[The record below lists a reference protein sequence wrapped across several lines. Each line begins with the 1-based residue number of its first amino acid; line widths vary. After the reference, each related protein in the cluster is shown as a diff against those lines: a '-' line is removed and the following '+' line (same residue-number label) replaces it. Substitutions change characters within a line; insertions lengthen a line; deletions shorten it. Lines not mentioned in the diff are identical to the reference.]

1 MVFSRLR
8 SKAYGYY
15 QRKSASL
22 VFKRPFSIDTQQP
35 LISFTFDDFPHS
47 ALQTGGAILK
57 QFGAAGTYY
66 VALGLQGKT
75 EPSGHMF
82 ARSDLTA
89 LASQGH
95 ELGCHTYGHCNS
107 WETDSNAFENSII
120 VNRAALRTIV
130 PGAEFKN
137 FSYPISLPKPL
148 TKAKIGDYFLSC
160 RGGGQTINTGRAD
173 LNQLAAYFLEQ
184 SKHNISLVQEII
196 DHNRH
201 ARGWLIFAT
210 HDVAG
215 NPSPFGC
222 TPEFFEQVVRY
233 AVGSGARILPV
244 AQALEALNAP
254 GSRVVSSVSNIASVP
269 RDHGSTIAAA
279 SSPKP
284 LVSIL
289 IPAYNAQTWIS
300 QTLRSA
306 LAQTWEPKEIIVVDD
321 GSTDQT
327 LQIARQFE
335 SDLVRVVSQK
345 NQGAAAARNAALS
358 LSKGEY
364 IQWLDADDLL
374 APDKISRQMEALPST
389 GGKRVLLSSA
399 WGKFT
404 HRWYRA
410 QFVPNALWRNQPQAE
425 WLFRKIGENLYMQTS
440 TWLVSRELTEA
451 AGPWDVRLSGNDD
464 DGEYFCRILLAS
476 DGVQFVP
483 DAKVYYRV
491 FGDESLS
498 NLGTSDKKREALWL
512 SMRLHMKYLRSLE
525 DSPRTRAACVEYLQ
539 RNLFYFYP
547 NMPEISKQAQQ
558 MASELGGQ
566 LGLPELR
573 WWYAGFRMMMGWRA
587 TKRLAMEVRGVRKH
601 VRTKIDKMLFL
612 IDSGQ
617 DLWRL
622 REMKTDFAAPKP
634 LAHFK

>member
-1 MVFSRLR
+1 MAFSRLR

-15 QRKSASL
+15 QRKAASL
-22 VFKRPFSIDTQQP
+22 VFKRSFAIDTQQP
-35 LISFTFDDFPHS
+35 LISFTFDDFPQS
-47 ALQTGGAILK
+47 AFKTGGAILN
-57 QFGAAGTYY
+57 QFGVVGTYY
-66 VALGLQGKT
+66 VALGLHGKT
-75 EPSGHMF
+75 EPSGSMF
-82 ARSDLTA
+82 ARSDLPA

-95 ELGCHTYGHCNS
+95 ELGCHTYAHCNS

-120 VNRAALRTIV
+120 VNRAALKAIV

-148 TKAKIGDYFLSC
+148 TKAKIADYFLSC
-160 RGGGQTINTGRAD
+160 RGGGQTINSGRAD

-184 SKHNISLVQEII
+184 SKHNFSLVQEII
-196 DHNRH
+196 DRNRH

-210 HDVAG
+210 HDIAE

-222 TPEFFEQVVRY
+222 TPEFFERVVRY
-233 AVGSGARILPV
+233 AVGSGARVVSV
-244 AQALEALNAP
+244 AQALERLNAP
-254 GSRVVSSVSNIASVP
+254 RCRSFSSVPADAGVATDGA
-269 RDHGSTIAAA
+269 RTRALA
-279 SSPKP
+279 SSSKP

-289 IPAYNAQTWIS
+289 IPAYNAQVWIS

-321 GSTDQT
+321 GSTDRT
-327 LQIARQFE
+327 LAIAREFE

-345 NQGAAAARNAALS
+345 NQGAAAARNAAIS

-374 APDKISRQMEALPST
+374 APDKISRQMEALPDA
-389 GGKRVLLSSA
+389 GKRVLLSSA

-410 QFVPNALWRNQPQAE
+410 QFVPTALWRDQSRAE
-425 WLFRKIGENLYMQTS
+425 WLYRKIAENLYMQTS

-476 DGVQFVP
+476 DGVKFEP
-483 DAKVYYRV
+483 EAKVYYRV

-498 NLGTSDKKREALWL
+498 NIGTSDKKREALWL
-512 SMRLHMKYLRSLE
+512 SMQLHIKYLRSLE
-525 DSPRTRAACVEYLQ
+525 DSPKTRAACVQYLQ

-547 NMPEISKQAQQ
+547 NRPDISKQAQQ
-558 MASELGGQ
+558 MASELGGR
-566 LGLPELR
+566 LGLPVLA
-573 WWYAGFRMMMGWRA
+573 WWYSGFRMMMGWSA
-587 TKRLAMEVRGVRKH
+587 TKHLAMEVRGARKN
-601 VRTKIDKMLFL
+601 VRTKIDKMWFL

-617 DLWRL
+617 DLWRF
-622 REMKTDFAAPKP
+622 REMKGDFAAPKS
-634 LAHFK
+634 LVHSK